1 MKDLIKQ
8 IIGEH
13 IENKQINEETFS
25 FNNLSDDEK
34 NRIYNVFKSSYEK
47 STGKSW
53 DQNKFQYKASDWLFF
68 GRDDGFITVRKQNSG
83 MYKLTGA
90 AGSLKSIM
98 QGVEELNS
106 LNTPVWGLMTEKMA
120 KVLKNKYGYIMPPA
134 FLSKY
139 IFGILSKSILGNNN
153 TSINQNGSLTLKY
166 SDVGDAT
173 KYFVANKLYYKYLF
187 ANILPNMAGVPNI
200 IKLAVKRLAN

>member
-1 MKDLIKQ
+1 MKELIKQ
-8 IIGEH
+8 VIREY
-13 IENKQINEETFS
+13 IEKQQINENIFS
-25 FNNLSDDEK
+25 FNNLPNDEK
-34 NRIYNVFKSSYEK
+34 DKIYNVFKSSYEK
-47 STGKSW
+47 STGRSW
-53 DQNKFQYKASDWLFF
+53 DQNKFNNKASGWQFF
-68 GRDDGFITVRKQNSG
+68 GDDEGFITVRKQNSG

-98 QGVEELNS
+98 RGIDELNN

-120 KVLKNKYGYIMPPA
+120 KILKNKYGYIMPPA

-139 IFGILSKSILGNNN
+139 IFGIISKTILSDAD
-153 TSINQNGSLTLKY
+153 INPNGSITLKY
-166 SDVGDAT
+166 SDVGDST

-187 ANILPNMAGVPNI
+187 TNILPNLPNVPNI

>member
-1 MKDLIKQ
+1 MKELIKQ
-8 IIGEH
+8 IIREY
-13 IENKQINEETFS
+13 IEKQQINENIFS
-25 FNNLSDDEK
+25 FNNLPNDEK
-34 NRIYNVFKSSYEK
+34 NNIYNVFKSSYEK

-53 DQNKFQYKASDWLFF
+53 DQNKFNNKASGWQFF
-68 GRDDGFITVRKQNSG
+68 GDDEGFITVRKQNSG

-98 QGVEELNS
+98 RGIDELNN

-120 KVLKNKYGYIMPPA
+120 KILKNKYGYIMPPA

-139 IFGILSKSILGNNN
+139 IFGIISKTILSDAD
-153 TSINQNGSLTLKY
+153 INPNGSITLKY
-166 SDVGDAT
+166 SDVGDST

-187 ANILPNMAGVPNI
+187 TNILPNLPNAPNI